1 MPIVVVVKLEESVV
15 EAVEF
20 VELFVKV
27 VEGEVKVV
35 VEVEVVVVVSM
46 RCVMFILPKNKIP
59 WNNYILK
66 QTLRYI
72 LASIIL
78 FAVNVNQS
86 QYESISFKSLL
97 SVSSSIL

>member
-59 WNNYILK
+59 
-66 QTLRYI
+66 
-72 LASIIL
+72 
-78 FAVNVNQS
+78 
-86 QYESISFKSLL
+86 
-97 SVSSSIL
+97 

>member
-46 RCVMFILPKNKIP
+46 RCVMFILPKK
-59 WNNYILK
+59 
-66 QTLRYI
+66 
-72 LASIIL
+72 
-78 FAVNVNQS
+78 
-86 QYESISFKSLL
+86 
-97 SVSSSIL
+97 